1 MRLTSDVLVLAF
13 VFALPACVFEA
24 AACLPAPSAVVSE
37 VCQRALADSPNAN
50 GSSEGVCENMR
61 GEGVCVCVLGV
72 CGGGGGQGAADTECR
87 ERASDMVSATD
98 TAMSCLRSA
107 AMDSKCCVCVS
118 RIDWMCA
125 VIACRSTGAT

>member
-50 GSSEGVCENMR
+50 GSSEEVCENMH

-72 CGGGGGQGAADTECR
+72 WGGGGGQGAADTECHGLEVLCVLKEKKVR
-87 ERASDMVSATD
+87 KHERVSKQASE
-98 TAMSCLRSA
+98 
-107 AMDSKCCVCVS
+107 
-118 RIDWMCA
+118 
-125 VIACRSTGAT
+125 